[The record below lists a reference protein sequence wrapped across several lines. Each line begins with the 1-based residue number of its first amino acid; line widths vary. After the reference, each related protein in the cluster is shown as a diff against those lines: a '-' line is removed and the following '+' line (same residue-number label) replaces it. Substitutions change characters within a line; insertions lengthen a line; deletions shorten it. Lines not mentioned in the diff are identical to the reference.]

1 MLCSEF
7 VDSQPAHVYAH
18 GTGRRGL
25 SSSEPQGESFYNSL
39 TSGVSDDAGGHEKE
53 AAEIHTGG
61 RKSNASA
68 SVFQPSIMADEP
80 VTSTS

>member
-7 VDSQPAHVYAH
+7 VDSQPAYVYAH

-39 TSGVSDDAGGHEKE
+39 TAGVSDDAGGHEKRWQKFTQE
-53 AAEIHTGG
+53 AVKQRLCLCFPTIHYG
-61 RKSNASA
+61 
-68 SVFQPSIMADEP
+68 
-80 VTSTS
+80 

>member
-7 VDSQPAHVYAH
+7 VDSQPAYVYAH

-39 TSGVSDDAGGHEKE
+39 TAGVSDDAGGHEKRRQKFTQE
-53 AAEIHTGG
+53 AVKQRLCFCFPTIHYG
-61 RKSNASA
+61 
-68 SVFQPSIMADEP
+68 
-80 VTSTS
+80 

>member
-7 VDSQPAHVYAH
+7 VDSQPAYVYAH

-25 SSSEPQGESFYNSL
+25 SSSEPQGESFYNRL
-39 TSGVSDDAGGHEKE
+39 TAGVSDDAGGHEKE

-61 RKSNASA
+61 RKTTPLPLFSNH
-68 SVFQPSIMADEP
+68 PLWL
-80 VTSTS
+80 TNL

>member
-7 VDSQPAHVYAH
+7 VDSQPAYVYAH

-39 TSGVSDDAGGHEKE
+39 TAGVSDDAGGHEKFTQE
-53 AAEIHTGG
+53 AVKQRLCLCFPTIHYG
-61 RKSNASA
+61 
-68 SVFQPSIMADEP
+68 
-80 VTSTS
+80 